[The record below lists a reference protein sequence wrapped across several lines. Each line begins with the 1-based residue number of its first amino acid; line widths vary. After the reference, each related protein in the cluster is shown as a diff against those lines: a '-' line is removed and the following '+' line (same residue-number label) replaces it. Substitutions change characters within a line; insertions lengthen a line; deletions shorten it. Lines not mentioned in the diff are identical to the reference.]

1 MTNTLRSFPRPVRT
15 PPTNWRQWAD
25 GDVHELKPGKHFT
38 QGLKQARNA
47 FITWAGRHGMSCH
60 TAIFNGSL
68 FVQAWDR

>member
-15 PPTNWRQWAD
+15 PPTNWAQWAD
-25 GDVHELKPGKHFT
+25 GEIHPLTRGTHFT

-60 TAIFNGSL
+60 TVIHDGKL
-68 FVQAWDR
+68 YIQAWDR